1 MDGSKGEAPWK
12 ETHLCFSWKDE
23 LVPGAL
29 FNNLHFSVSNWAKMV
44 VGLISKGMEEN
55 SIKKE
60 KKKKRNE
67 EEEDNL
73 FSSRFKP
80 TMKSEAKNV

>member
-60 KKKKRNE
+60 KKKKETRGRRIIY
-67 EEEDNL
+67 
-73 FSSRFKP
+73 SRV
-80 TMKSEAKNV
+80 ALNRR